1 MSEFDVMTARELA
14 SLTGSLIAV
23 TSTLYFWL
31 IRSNDEKP
39 NLELFAL
46 KPPEGSVMLP
56 QEQPHGFYKFCP
68 SDDHVCAMYWLD
80 LAVVN
85 NSTLPNAILGLQASM
100 RLADNTWREAMVQ
113 TPDETPLPL
122 NLSPLTTIGLPVTLS
137 LPIEGPLGSDN
148 AARAMQAT
156 NALTKPIQLRISL
169 HGLKNRTFDVVL
181 TDSADAK
188 RPYAQMSRAA

>member
-1 MSEFDVMTARELA
+1 MPEVDV
-14 SLTGSLIAV
+14 LTMKEMLSMGGSLLAV

-31 IRSNDEKP
+31 VRSNGEKP
-39 NLELFAL
+39 NLEVFAM
-46 KPPEGSVMLP
+46 KPPEGCVLMP
-56 QEQPHGFYKFCP
+56 QEQPQGFYKFC
-68 SDDHVCAMYWLD
+68 SFDDHVCAMYWLD

-100 RLADNTWREAMVQ
+100 RLADNRWREAMVQ
-113 TPDETPLPL
+113 TPNETPLPL

-148 AARAMQAT
+148 AARAKQAT
-156 NALTKPIQLRISL
+156 DALTTPIQLRISL
-169 HGLKNRTFDVVL
+169 HSLKNRTFDVVL